1 VLSPPPKPA
10 YTDGGKFPQGAS
22 VFRRG
27 TIISWFVFGLVLV
40 AHPTQ
45 NSPTPASAA
54 QHKSSDYSGEPYV
67 VELYRTVVR
76 FENDGTSE
84 RTRSARI
91 RVQNDAAVQQFS
103 ELIFP
108 YNANELVDVRSVT
121 VHKADSTTV
130 VAPPDAVKDAPAKPS
145 ADAPAYAGYKEK
157 HVTVAS
163 LVPGDTL
170 EYEVVTRATPFAPGE
185 FWLQHNFTRDAVVL
199 DERLELNLPQGR
211 AFSLKAPGYSVL
223 SGKAAPIGQPSK
235 DSLFSK
241 SDENGRTLL
250 RWKHSN
256 LTRPAE
262 DDQQRA
268 LEEQKKPPD
277 VQITTFA
284 SWESVA
290 RWYARLERD
299 RIQPSSEIAAKTA
312 ELIQGRTTNIDKIQ
326 SLYDFVSQK
335 IHYVNLSFGLGP
347 FQPEPAGD
355 VLKNQ
360 YGDSQGKHALLSA
373 MLAAAGIHADAV
385 LIPSARKLDV
395 ALPSPSQFDHVITA
409 VQEGGTV
416 IWLDSTSD
424 VAPFRFLA
432 PSLRGKSALL
442 IATDGSGK
450 IIKTPADPPFPST
463 QRVEIEGTVSELGK
477 LSGTI
482 HYSLRGDTEFV
493 LRTAFH
499 RAPEA
504 QGNQLA
510 ETILT
515 LDGLRADVSH
525 VTTSNPTDTREPFKL
540 DIEFSQANFLDWS
553 AKKTRVVLPLLTVG
567 MPDPPSNAKQ
577 PVELGSPLDVTTHL
591 MLKLPPHFTA
601 QAPIGVA
608 VARDYAEFKSSYRI
622 EDGTLIADR
631 SVNFKMRELPAERSG
646 DYFTFTSTVEADER
660 QALTIES
667 ELAGPPEIPA
677 SAKADEL
684 FDAGTAA
691 LKAGNLRAAIPLLER
706 VTELDPK
713 HPHAWNDLGLAY
725 MRIGKFDAATASFRK
740 QLEANPSDEHAND
753 YLGLALEQ
761 QKRDDEAAAAFR
773 KQIALNPLDTVAHA
787 ALGTILLEDHE
798 DAWAVLELEKATILT
813 PESAELE
820 VSLGRAYLNTGATE
834 KALDAFKK
842 GIALSPTPVVWN
854 NVAYDLADHG
864 VDLDDAQKYAESA
877 VKATEESLKNVNLS
891 HLTQSDFAQVSNLT
905 AYWDTVGWVYF
916 HRGDLQTA
924 DKYIRAA
931 WLLSEDGPS
940 GDHLAQ
946 IYDKLGQKDRAIHA
960 YALAMAAP
968 HALPETRARL
978 ILLLGG
984 NAQVDDLV
992 AKARQELVEIRT
1004 FPFKDLWKE
1013 DVAADFLLLFSA
1025 RHIEAVKFLSGSES
1039 LRPLADRLREIR
1051 YDSGIPEASPA
1062 KLVRRGTL
1070 SCSADTGDCN
1080 FTFILPENARAAN

>member
-1 VLSPPPKPA
+1 
-10 YTDGGKFPQGAS
+10 
-22 VFRRG
+22 VFRCG
-27 TIISWFVFGLVLV
+27 TIMSWFVFGLVLAV
-40 AHPTQ
+40 HPAQ
-45 NSPTPASAA
+45 NAPTPTSAA
-54 QHKSSDYSGEPYV
+54 QHRSPDYSGEPYV
-67 VELYRTVVR
+67 LERYRTVVR

-91 RVQNDAAVQQFS
+91 RVQSDAAVQQFS

-108 YNANELVDVRSVT
+108 YNANEQVDVRSVT
-121 VHKADSTTV
+121 VHKADGTTV
-130 VAPPDAVKDAPAKPS
+130 VAPPDAVKDAPAKSS

-157 HVTVAS
+157 HVTMAS

-170 EYEVVTRATPFAPGE
+170 EYEVVTRLTTPFAPGE
-185 FWLQHNFTRDAVVL
+185 FWLQHNFTRGAIVL

-223 SGKAAPIGQPSK
+223 SGKAAPIGQSSK
-235 DSLFSK
+235 DFLFSK
-241 SDENGRTLL
+241 ADENGRTLL

-290 RWYARLERD
+290 RWYAHLGRD
-299 RIQPSSEIAAKTA
+299 RVQPNAEIAAKTA
-312 ELIQGRTTNIDKIQ
+312 ELTQGRTIKSEKIQ
-326 SLYDFVSQK
+326 ALYDFVSQK
-335 IHYVNLSFGLGP
+335 IRYVNLPFGPGP

-355 VLKNQ
+355 ILKNQ
-360 YGDSQGKHALLSA
+360 YGDSQDKDALLAA
-373 MLAAAGIHADAV
+373 MLAAVGMRADAV

-395 ALPSPSQFDHVITA
+395 GLPSPAQFDRVITG
-409 VQEGGTV
+409 VSDGETL
-416 IWLDSTSD
+416 IWLDATSD

-442 IATDGSGK
+442 IAADGGGK
-450 IIKTPADPPFPST
+450 IVKTPADPPFPST
-463 QRVEIEGTVSELGK
+463 QRVEIDGAVSELGK

-504 QGNQLA
+504 QWNQLA

-515 LDGLRADVSH
+515 LDGLHADVAH
-525 VTTSNPTDTREPFKL
+525 VKTSNPTDTGEPFKL
-540 DIEFSQANFLDWS
+540 DIEFSQPNFFDWS
-553 AKKTRVVLPLLTVG
+553 TKKTRVVLPLLTIG

-577 PVELGSPLDVTTHL
+577 AIELGSPLDVAARLT
-591 MLKLPPHFTA
+591 LKLPPHFTA

-622 EDGTLIADR
+622 ENGVLTADR

-646 DYFTFTSTVEADER
+646 DYLTFTSTVEADER
-660 QALTIES
+660 QALTIEND
-667 ELAGPPEIPA
+667 LAGPPEIPA
-677 SAKADEL
+677 TAKADEL

-713 HPHAWNDLGLAY
+713 HQHAWNDLGLAY
-725 MRIGKFDAATASFRK
+725 MRIGKLDTAITSFQK
-740 QLEANPSDEHAND
+740 QLEASPSDEHANE

-761 QKRDDEAAAAFR
+761 QKRNDEAAAAFR
-773 KQIALNPLDTVAHA
+773 KQIELNPLDTVAHA
-787 ALGTILLEDHE
+787 ALGAILLENHE
-798 DAWAVLELEKATILT
+798 DAGAALELEKATILT

-820 VSLGRAYLNTGATE
+820 VSLGRAYLNTGALE

-842 GIALSPTPVVWN
+842 GVTLSPTPVVWN
-854 NVAYDLADHG
+854 NVAYNLADHG
-864 VDLDDAQKYAESA
+864 TDLDDAQKYAESA

-891 HLTQSDFAQVSNLT
+891 HLTQNDFAQVSNLA
-905 AYWDTVGWVYF
+905 AYWDTLGWVYF
-916 HRGDLQTA
+916 HRGDIQTA

-931 WLLSEDGPS
+931 WLLSEDGAS

-984 NAQVDDLV
+984 NAQLDELV
-992 AKARQELVEIRT
+992 AKARDELAETRT
-1004 FPFKDLWKE
+1004 LSLKNLSKE
-1013 DVAADFLLLFSA
+1013 DASADFLLLVSSKGV
-1025 RHIEAVKFLSGSES
+1025 EAVRFASGTES
-1039 LRPLADRLREIR
+1039 LRPLADRLRAMH
-1051 YDSGIPEASPA
+1051 YDTAFPDTSPA

-1070 SCSADTGDCN
+1070 SCSAATGDCK
-1080 FTFILPENARAAN
+1080 FTLILPEDARTVN

>member
-1 VLSPPPKPA
+1 M
-10 YTDGGKFPQGAS
+10 
-22 VFRRG
+22 FRCG
-27 TIISWFVFGLVLV
+27 TIVSWLVFELVLAV
-40 AHPTQ
+40 HPAQ
-45 NSPTPASAA
+45 NAPAPTSAA
-54 QHKSSDYSGEPYV
+54 QHKSPDYSGETYV
-67 VELYRTVVR
+67 VEWFRTVVR

-84 RTRSARI
+84 RIRSARI
-91 RVQNDAAVQQFS
+91 RVQRDAAAQQFS

-108 YNANELVDVRSVT
+108 YNANEQVDVRSVT
-121 VHKADSTTV
+121 VHKADGTTV
-130 VAPPDAVKDAPAKPS
+130 VAPPDAVKDAPAKS
-145 ADAPAYAGYKEK
+145 NADAPAYADYKEK
-157 HVTVAS
+157 HVTVGS

-170 EYEVVTRATPFAPGE
+170 EYEVVTRLTTPFAPGE
-185 FWLQHNFTRDAVVL
+185 FWLQHNFARDAIVL

-223 SGKAAPIGQPSK
+223 SGKATPVGQPNK
-235 DSLFSK
+235 DFLFSK
-241 SDENGRTLL
+241 ADENGRTLL

-277 VQITTFA
+277 VQLTTFA

-290 RWYARLERD
+290 RWYAHLERD
-299 RIQPSSEIAAKTA
+299 RIQPNAEIAAKTA
-312 ELIQGRTTNIDKIQ
+312 ELIQGRPTNIDKVQ
-326 SLYDFVSQK
+326 ALYDFVSQK
-335 IHYVNLSFGLGP
+335 IRYVNLSFGLDF
-347 FQPEPAGD
+347 FQPEPAAEI
-355 VLKNQ
+355 LKNQ
-360 YGDSQGKHALLSA
+360 YADSQDKHTLLAA
-373 MLAAAGIHADAV
+373 MLAAAGIHADAA

-395 ALPSPSQFDHVITA
+395 ALPSPAQFDRVITA
-409 VQEGGTV
+409 VPDGGTL

-442 IATDGSGK
+442 IAADGSGK
-450 IIKTPADPPFPST
+450 IVKTPADPPFPST
-463 QRVEIEGTVSELGK
+463 QRVEIDCAVSELGK

-504 QGNQLA
+504 QWNQLA

-515 LDGLRADVSH
+515 LDGLHGDVIH

-540 DIEFSQANFLDWS
+540 DIEFSQSNFLDWS
-553 AKKTRVVLPLLTVG
+553 AKKTRVMLPLLTIG

-577 PVELGSPLDVTTHL
+577 PIELGSPLDVTTRL
-591 MLKLPPHFTA
+591 TLKLPPHFTA

-622 EDGTLIADR
+622 ENGALIADR

-646 DYFTFTSTVEADER
+646 DYLTFTSTVEADER
-660 QALTIES
+660 QALTIEN

-677 SAKADEL
+677 TAKADEL

-713 HPHAWNDLGLAY
+713 HQHAWNDLGLAY
-725 MRIGKFDAATASFRK
+725 IRIGKFDAAIASFRK
-740 QLEANPSDEHAND
+740 QLEANPSDEHANE

-761 QKRDDEAAAAFR
+761 QKRNDEAAAAFR
-773 KQIALNPLDTVAHA
+773 KQIALNPLDPVAHA

-798 DAWAVLELEKATILT
+798 DAGAVLELEKATILT

-820 VSLGRAYLNTGATE
+820 VSLGRAYLNTGAIE

-842 GIALSPTPVVWN
+842 GVTLSPTPVVWN
-854 NVAYDLADHG
+854 NVAYNLADRG
-864 VDLDDAQKYAESA
+864 VDLDNAQKYAESA

-891 HLTQSDFAQVSNLT
+891 HVTQNDFAQVSNLA
-905 AYWDTVGWVYF
+905 AYWDTLGWVYF
-916 HRGDLQTA
+916 HRGDLQA
-924 DKYIRAA
+924 AEKYVRAA
-931 WLLSEDGPS
+931 WLLSEDGAS

-946 IYDKLGQKDRAIHA
+946 IYEKLGRKGRAIHA

-968 HALPETRARL
+968 HTLPETRARL

-984 NAQVDDLV
+984 NAQLDELV
-992 AKARQELVEIRT
+992 AKARDELAETRTVSLKNLSQE
-1004 FPFKDLWKE
+1004 D
-1013 DVAADFLLLFSA
+1013 ASADFLLLVSSKGV
-1025 RHIEAVKFLSGSES
+1025 EAVRFVNGSES
-1039 LRPLADRLREIR
+1039 LRPLADRLRAMH
-1051 YDSGIPEASPA
+1051 YDTAFPDASA
-1062 KLVRRGTL
+1062 ATLVRRGTL
-1070 SCSADTGDCN
+1070 SCSAATGDCK
-1080 FTFILPENARAAN
+1080 FTFILPGDARAAN

>member
-1 VLSPPPKPA
+1 M
-10 YTDGGKFPQGAS
+10 
-22 VFRRG
+22 
-27 TIISWFVFGLVLV
+27 GL
-40 AHPTQ
+40 PG
-45 NSPTPASAA
+45 SAA
-54 QHKSSDYSGEPYV
+54 RAAQNAPAPTAQQKSPDYSGEPYV
-67 VELYRTVVR
+67 VEQYRTVVR

-84 RTRSARI
+84 RVRSARI
-91 RVQNDAAVQQFS
+91 RVQSDAAAQQFS

-108 YNANELVDVRSVT
+108 YNADEQVDVRSVT
-121 VHKADSTTV
+121 VHKADGSAV
-130 VAPPDAVKDAPAKPS
+130 VAPPDAVKDAPAKSS
-145 ADAPAYAGYKEK
+145 ADAPAYADHKEK
-157 HVTVAS
+157 HVTVPS
-163 LVPGDTL
+163 LVSGDTL
-170 EYEVVTRATPFAPGE
+170 EYEVVTRAAPLAPGE
-185 FWLQHNFTRDAVVL
+185 FWLQHNFTRDAIVL

-223 SGKAAPIGQPSK
+223 PGKSGAASQPSK
-235 DSLFSK
+235 DFLFSK
-241 SDENGRTLL
+241 ADENGRTLL

-299 RIQPSSEIAAKTA
+299 GIQPSTEIAAKTA

-326 SLYDFVSQK
+326 ALCDFVSQK
-335 IHYVNLSFGLGP
+335 IRYVNSSFGVG
-347 FQPEPAGD
+347 FSQPGTAGD

-360 YGDSQGKHALLSA
+360 YGDSQDKHVLLAA

-395 ALPSPSQFDHVITA
+395 ALPSPSQFDHVVTA
-409 VQEGGTV
+409 VPDGGTL

-442 IATDGSGK
+442 ITADGSGK
-450 IIKTPADPPFPST
+450 IVKTPADPPFPST
-463 QRVEIEGTVSELGK
+463 QRVEIDSTVSELGK

-504 QGNQLA
+504 QWNQLA

-515 LDGLRADVSH
+515 LDGLHADVAH
-525 VTTSNPTDTREPFKL
+525 VTTSNPTDTREPFRL
-540 DIEFSQANFLDWS
+540 DIEFSQSNFLDWS
-553 AKKTRVVLPLLTVG
+553 ARKTRVVLPLLTIG
-567 MPDPPSNAKQ
+567 MPDPPSDAKQ

-591 MLKLPPHFTA
+591 TLKLPPHFTA

-608 VARDYAEFKSSYRI
+608 VTRDYAEFKSSYRI
-622 EDGTLIADR
+622 ENGALIADR

-646 DYFTFTSTVEADER
+646 DYLTFTNTVEADER
-660 QALTIES
+660 QALTIEN
-667 ELAGPPEIPA
+667 ELAGPTEIPA
-677 SAKADEL
+677 TAKADEL

-706 VTELDPK
+706 VTQLDPK
-713 HPHAWNDLGLAY
+713 HQHAWNDLGLAY
-725 MRIGKFDAATASFRK
+725 MRVGKFDAAIASFQK

-761 QKRDDEAAAAFR
+761 QKRNDEAAAAFR

-787 ALGTILLEDHE
+787 ALGTILLEDHK
-798 DAWAVLELEKATILT
+798 DAAAVLELEKATILS

-820 VSLGRAYLNTGATE
+820 VSLGRAYLNTGAIK

-842 GIALSPTPVVWN
+842 GVALSPSPMVWN
-854 NVAYDLADHG
+854 NVAYNLADHG

-877 VKATEESLKNVNLS
+877 VKATEESLKNVSLS
-891 HLTQSDFAQVSNLT
+891 HVTQSDFAQVSNLA
-905 AYWDTVGWVYF
+905 AYWDTLGWVYF

-931 WLLSEDGPS
+931 WLLSEDGAS

-946 IYDKLGQKDRAIHA
+946 IYDKMGQKDRAVHA
-960 YALAMAAP
+960 YALAMAAS

-978 ILLLGG
+978 ILQLGG
-984 NAQVDDLV
+984 NAQVDELL
-992 AKARQELVEIRT
+992 AKAHGELAETRT
-1004 FPFKDLWKE
+1004 VLLKSLWKE
-1013 DVAADFLLLFSA
+1013 DASADFLLLVSSKG
-1025 RHIEAVKFLSGSES
+1025 IEGVKFVGGNES
-1039 LRPLADRLREIR
+1039 LRPLADHLRAMH
-1051 YDSGIPEASPA
+1051 YDTAFPDASPA

-1070 SCSADTGDCN
+1070 SCSAAAGDCK
-1080 FTFILPENARAAN
+1080 FTFILPVDARAAN

>member
-1 VLSPPPKPA
+1 MFRCGTVISRCILGSALAVMGLPGSAARAAQNAPA
-10 YTDGGKFPQGAS
+10 
-22 VFRRG
+22 
-27 TIISWFVFGLVLV
+27 
-40 AHPTQ
+40 PTQ
-45 NSPTPASAA
+45 
-54 QHKSSDYSGEPYV
+54 HKFTDYSEEPYV
-67 VELYRTVVR
+67 VERYRTVVR
-76 FENDGTSE
+76 FENDGASE

-91 RVQNDAAVQQFS
+91 RVQSDAAVQQFS

-108 YNANELVDVRSVT
+108 YNANEQLDVRSVT
-121 VHKADSTTV
+121 VHKADGTTV
-130 VAPPDAVKDAPAKPS
+130 VAPPDAVKDAPARSS
-145 ADAPAYAGYKEK
+145 ADPPAYVGYKEK

-170 EYEVVTRATPFAPGE
+170 EYEVATRLTIPFAPGE

-223 SGKAAPIGQPSK
+223 SGKAVPIGQPSK
-235 DSLFSK
+235 EFLFSK
-241 SDENGRTLL
+241 ADENGRTLL

-268 LEEQKKPPD
+268 LEEQEKPPD

-284 SWESVA
+284 NWESVA
-290 RWYARLERD
+290 RWYAHLERD
-299 RIQPSSEIAAKTA
+299 DIQPNAEIAAKTA
-312 ELIQGRTTNIDKIQ
+312 EIIQGRTTNIEKVEA
-326 SLYDFVSQK
+326 LYDFVSQK
-335 IHYVNLSFGLGP
+335 IRYLNLSSGLGV
-347 FQPEPAGD
+347 FQLEPAGD
-355 VLKNQ
+355 ILKNQ
-360 YGDSQGKHALLSA
+360 YGDSQDKHTLLAA
-373 MLAAAGIHADAV
+373 MLATAGIDADAV

-395 ALPSPSQFDHVITA
+395 ALPSPAQFDRVITA
-409 VQEGGTV
+409 VPEGETL

-442 IATDGSGK
+442 IAADGSGK
-450 IIKTPADPPFPST
+450 IVKTPADPPFPST
-463 QRVEIEGTVSELGK
+463 QRVEIEGAVSELGK

-499 RAPEA
+499 RTPEA
-504 QGNQLA
+504 QWNQLA

-515 LDGLRADVSH
+515 LDGLHADVSH
-525 VTTSNPTDTREPFKL
+525 VTTSDPTDTREPFKL
-540 DIEFSQANFLDWS
+540 DIEFSQSNFLDWS
-553 AKKTRVVLPLLTVG
+553 AKKSRVMLPLLTIG
-567 MPDPPSNAKQ
+567 MPDPPSDAKQ
-577 PVELGSPLDVTTHL
+577 PVELGSPLDVTTRL
-591 MLKLPPHFTA
+591 TLTLPPHFTV

-622 EDGTLIADR
+622 ENGALIADR
-631 SVNFKMRELPAERSG
+631 SVNFRMRELPAERSG
-646 DYFTFTSTVEADER
+646 DYLTFTSTVEADER
-660 QALTIES
+660 QALTIENH
-667 ELAGPPEIPA
+667 LAGPPEIPA
-677 SAKADEL
+677 TAKADEL

-706 VTELDPK
+706 VTVLDPK
-713 HPHAWNDLGLAY
+713 HQHAWNDLGLAY
-725 MRIGKFDAATASFRK
+725 MRIGKFDAAIASFQK
-740 QLEANPSDEHAND
+740 QIEVNPSDEHAND

-761 QKRDDEAAAAFR
+761 QKRNDEAAAAFR

-798 DAWAVLELEKATILT
+798 DAGAVLELEKATILT

-820 VSLGRAYLNTGATE
+820 VSLGRTYLNTGAIE
-834 KALDAFKK
+834 KAIDAFKK
-842 GIALSPTPVVWN
+842 SVTLSPSPMVWN
-854 NVAYDLADHG
+854 NVAYNLADHG
-864 VDLDDAQKYAESA
+864 VDLDDAQKYAESS

-891 HLTQSDFAQVSNLT
+891 HVTQNDFAQVSNLA
-905 AYWDTVGWVYF
+905 AYWDTLGWVYF

-931 WLLSEDGPS
+931 WLLSGNGPS

-968 HALPETRARL
+968 HASPETRARL

-984 NAQVDDLV
+984 NAQVNDLV
-992 AKARQELVEIRT
+992 SKARDELAEMHT
-1004 FPFKDLWKE
+1004 FSLKNLSKE
-1013 DVAADFLLLFSA
+1013 DASADFLLLVSA
-1025 RHIEAVKFLSGSES
+1025 KGVEAVKFVRGSES
-1039 LRPLADRLREIR
+1039 LRPLADHLRAMH
-1051 YDSGIPEASPA
+1051 YDTAFPDASPV

-1070 SCSADTGDCN
+1070 SCSAATGDCK
-1080 FTFILPENARAAN
+1080 FTFILPEDARAAN